1 MQDLEREPA
10 DITSASDS
18 FSTLALYKF
27 TYLLTYLLDEIGNY
41 RRLDVLQVYCQP
53 TVTLNSIRS
62 VHYVNLALTAK
73 PCNSDIVSRVKS
85 SNTSI
90 QVGKGDKH

>member
-10 DITSASDS
+10 DI
-18 FSTLALYKF
+18 
-27 TYLLTYLLDEIGNY
+27 DEIGNY

-73 PCNSDIVSRVKS
+73 PCNSDSVSRVKS